1 MKKQNS
7 LLDVVLENIK
17 VGDIV
22 ANKVAYWKVLRI
34 NPIDD
39 TVYCKQVIK
48 EKITKEENDGVVG
61 YSFRDA
67 DPGEEMEHWS
77 YIEDLDLLE
86 TVMVNGYPF
95 GGKELKETVEIMNS
109 EQYREELQPHR
120 QPDPE
125 TICYHVEY
133 SLDYARGLS
142 LKEISKS
149 DIIKFDGT
157 IVSKGK
163 TWIFHTFHGYVII
176 PCESIIHMHPQY

>member
-1 MKKQNS
+1 MKKLNS

-22 ANKVAYWKVLRI
+22 ANQLAYWKVLKVSFAD
-34 NPIDD
+34 N

-48 EKITKEENDGVVG
+48 EKSNNSAR
-61 YSFRDA
+61 YSFRDV
-67 DPGEEMEHWS
+67 DEDEEMAHWLLIES
-77 YIEDLDLLE
+77 LDLFETVVINDYQVNDEDLEE
-86 TVMVNGYPF
+86 TVKVM
-95 GGKELKETVEIMNS
+95 KS
-109 EQYREELQPHR
+109 EPRPQR

-125 TICYHVEY
+125 TVCYHVEY
-133 SLDYARGLS
+133 CLDYARGLS

-176 PCESIIHMHPQY
+176 PCESIIHMHPQF

>member
-1 MKKQNS
+1 MKKLNS
-7 LLDVVLENIK
+7 LLDIVLDNIK

-22 ANKVAYWKVLRI
+22 ANQLAYWKVLRTD
-34 NPIDD
+34 PIDN
-39 TVYCKQVIK
+39 TIYCKQVIK
-48 EKITKEENDGVVG
+48 EKSNGAVR
-61 YSFRDA
+61 YSFRDVDA
-67 DPGEEMEHWS
+67 DEELMPRWL
-77 YIEDLDLLE
+77 YIENLDLFE
-86 TVMVNGYPF
+86 TVVINDYQVDDE
-95 GGKELKETVEIMNS
+95 ELEETVEIMKS
-109 EQYREELQPHR
+109 EPNRDEPRPQR

-133 SLDYARGLS
+133 SLDYARGLE
-142 LKEISKS
+142 LKELLDS